1 MVNLNK
7 SFLYGICFASITW
20 IVSLYL
26 YFEITNEN
34 SAKKPA
40 EYTLWNPE
48 QMTLTHKTTTETNK
62 SRPEVKKLK
71 LVQNRNRDVIDN
83 GKYVLVL
90 FIVSF
95 FYEFPQ
101 ILNIFNILSFFIL

>member
-7 SFLYGICFASITW
+7 SFLYGICFASVTW

-26 YFEITNEN
+26 YFEITSNEN

-48 QMTLTHKTTTETNK
+48 QMTLTHKTTTDTNKNTQNK

-71 LVQNRNRDVIDN
+71 LVHNRNRDVIDN
-83 GKYVLVL
+83 GKYV
-90 FIVSF
+90 
-95 FYEFPQ
+95 
-101 ILNIFNILSFFIL
+101 